1 MKKLVL
7 AAACLLSAAAVP
19 ALARDPIFVAPD
31 QTQGFEILHAPPANE
46 SDATRAELAELHRLE
61 STRTKEQSEQAI
73 WDDQNEH
80 IFIYQ
85 NVLGEKFNEQ
95 NLPLT
100 AAFGKRVRNDEGL
113 NTAAAKT
120 GFHRVRPY
128 NLDKTLHPIC
138 KTGVKDDSYPSGH
151 TTSGYLLALALI
163 DLVPEKRDEI
173 LSRADG
179 YGFDRLVCGVHY
191 PSDLE
196 ASKLLAYAIHAA
208 MAQNPQYKQE
218 MAVARS
224 ELRAALGLP
233 EAR

>member
-1 MKKLVL
+1 MKKLLVAVVCFSVL
-7 AAACLLSAAAVP
+7 VAVP
-19 ALARDPIFVAPD
+19 ALAKDPIFVAPD
-31 QTQGFEILHAPPANE
+31 QTQAFDILHTPPTDG
-46 SDATRAELAELHRLE
+46 SDVTKAELAELHRIE
-61 STRTKEQSEQAI
+61 STRTSEQSEQAV

-80 IFIYQ
+80 IFLFK
-85 NVLGEKFNEQ
+85 NVFGDKFNEQ

-100 AAFGKRVRNDEGL
+100 AAFGKRIRNDQGL
-113 NTAAAKT
+113 NTTAAKV

-138 KTGVKDDSYPSGH
+138 KVGVKDDSYPSGH

-163 DLVPEKRDEI
+163 DLIPEKRDDI
-173 LSRADG
+173 LNRADA
-179 YGFDRLVCGVHY
+179 YSFDRLVCGVHY

-218 MAVARS
+218 MAAART

>member
-1 MKKLVL
+1 MKKLLL
-7 AAACLLSAAAVP
+7 AAVGLASLIAVP
-19 ALARDPIFVAPD
+19 ALARDPNFAGPD
-31 QTQGFEILHAPPANE
+31 QTHGLDILHAPPADD

-61 STRTKEQSEQAI
+61 ATRTPEQSDRAV

-80 IFIYQ
+80 IFIFQ
-85 NVLGEKFNEQ
+85 SVFGEKFNERT
-95 NLPLT
+95 LPLT
-100 AAFGKRVRNDEGL
+100 AAFGQRVRGDESL
-113 NTAAAKT
+113 NTAPAKA
-120 GFHRVRPY
+120 GFHRPRPY

-163 DLVPEKRDEI
+163 DLVPEKRDD
-173 LSRADG
+173 LLNRADA

-191 PSDLE
+191 SSDLA

-208 MAQNPQYKQE
+208 MAQNPQYKLE
-218 MAVARS
+218 MAAART
-224 ELRAALGLP
+224 ELRAALDLP

>member
-1 MKKLVL
+1 MKKLLL
-7 AAACLLSAAAVP
+7 AAACLASLIAVP
-19 ALARDPIFVAPD
+19 ALARDPNFAGPD
-31 QTQGFEILHAPPANE
+31 QTHGLEILHAPPADD

-61 STRTKEQSEQAI
+61 STRTQEQSDQAV
-73 WDDQNEH
+73 WDDRNEH
-80 IFIYQ
+80 IFIFQ
-85 NVLGEKFNEQ
+85 NVFGEKFNER

-100 AAFGKRVRNDEGL
+100 AAFGQRVRGDESL
-113 NTAAAKT
+113 NTAPAKT
-120 GFHRVRPY
+120 GFHRPRPY

-163 DLVPEKRDEI
+163 DLVPEKRDDI
-173 LSRADG
+173 LNRADA

-191 PSDLE
+191 SSDLE
-196 ASKLLAYAIHAA
+196 ASKLLAYAIHAV
-208 MAQNPQYKQE
+208 MAQNPQYKLE
-218 MAVARS
+218 MAAART